1 MWLSRGFLLNTI
13 EHLYMSLSKMSSE
26 GKLMSAV
33 KNIFAPKSSRV
44 LRVLL
49 VNHGRD
55 WDERQLALEANVSSG
70 LAHYVC
76 QTLTELGSVARNEQ
90 NRILLLDPLK
100 LLRRWASYHQ
110 YDRVNRFLDYYTFER
125 ETDQFVNR
133 MVCLS
138 DKYALSGLIAAW
150 LVAPYVRPVDV
161 HLYIPSED
169 VAPKIAEKLE
179 LNPTPRGGNVKFVVP
194 YDDGV
199 FYGMREVRGAKLVSN
214 VQLYVDLYNLPARGE
229 EAASQLLEVM
239 LKEWQQKR
247 EVRQNV

>member
-1 MWLSRGFLLNTI
+1 MTEQGLLLNGI
-13 EHLYMSLSKMSSE
+13 EHLYTALSKMSNE
-26 GKLMSAV
+26 GKLMSVV

-49 VNHGRD
+49 VNHDRD
-55 WDERQLALEANVSSG
+55 WDERQLAREANVSSG

-76 QTLTELGSVARNEQ
+76 KTLIELGSAARNEQ
-90 NRILLLDPLK
+90 NRIVLVDPLK

-110 YDRVNRFLDYYTFER
+110 YDRVNKFLDYYTFER
-125 ETDQFVNR
+125 ETDKFVNR
-133 MVCLS
+133 VVSLGG
-138 DKYALSGLIAAW
+138 KYALSGLVAAW

-179 LNPTPRGGNVKFVVP
+179 LNPTPRGGNVKFVLP

-199 FYGMREVRGAKLVSN
+199 FYGMREVRGVKIVSN

-229 EAASQLLEVM
+229 EAACQLLEVM
-239 LKEWQQKR
+239 LREWRQKK